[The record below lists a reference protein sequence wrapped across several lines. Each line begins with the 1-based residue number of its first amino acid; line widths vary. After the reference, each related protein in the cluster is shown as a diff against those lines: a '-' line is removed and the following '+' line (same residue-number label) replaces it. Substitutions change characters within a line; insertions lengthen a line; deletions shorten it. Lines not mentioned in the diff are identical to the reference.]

1 MRKYAAQR
9 LALGIPTILG
19 AALLIFAIMRIAPGD
34 VATMIAI
41 GGAEGEE
48 EKSVEAVELIRE
60 KLGLDQPL
68 HMQFANWM
76 WDLAHWDLGQS
87 LWTRQP
93 VKDLLVR
100 RYPLT
105 LQLSAM
111 ALLLSWLIAIP
122 VGILTA
128 VKQDTPL
135 DYIPRFVSIIGLA
148 IPNFWLGILT
158 MTYLAAV
165 LGWVPALTYSVPWRD
180 PLENF
185 SQLMLPAVVLGTALA
200 ALQTRMTRTTM
211 LDVLREDYIRTAN
224 AKGLGS
230 RAVLWRHAL
239 KNAAIPIITISGT
252 QLGGLISG
260 SLVTEVVFNLPGLGS
275 ATVDAVRLRDY
286 PVIQTLVLFI
296 TVAHIIVNLGV
307 DLLYGFLDPRIR
319 YADY

>member
-60 KLGLDQPL
+60 KLGLNQPL

-135 DYIPRFVSIIGLA
+135 DYIPRFLSIIGLA

-200 ALQTRMTRTTM
+200 ALQTRMTRATM

-239 KNAAIPIITISGT
+239 KNAAIPVITISGT

>member
-9 LALGIPTILG
+9 LALGIPTIFG

-60 KLGLDQPL
+60 KLGLNQPL

-105 LQLSAM
+105 LQLSVM

-122 VGILTA
+122 VGILSA

-135 DYIPRFVSIIGLA
+135 DYIPRFLSIIGLA

-200 ALQTRMTRTTM
+200 ALQTRMTRATM

-230 RAVLWRHAL
+230 QAVLWRHAL

-286 PVIQTLVLFI
+286 PVIQSLVLFI

>member
-1 MRKYAAQR
+1 
-9 LALGIPTILG
+9 
-19 AALLIFAIMRIAPGD
+19 
-34 VATMIAI
+34 
-41 GGAEGEE
+41 
-48 EKSVEAVELIRE
+48 
-60 KLGLDQPL
+60 
-68 HMQFANWM
+68 MQFAYWM

-93 VKDLLVR
+93 VKELLVR

-122 VGILTA
+122 IGILTA

-135 DYIPRFVSIIGLA
+135 DYIPRFLSIIGLA
-148 IPNFWLGILT
+148 IPNFWLGILV
-158 MTYLAAV
+158 MTYLAAI
-165 LGWVPALTYSVPWRD
+165 LGWVPALTYSVPWKD
-180 PLENF
+180 PVENF

-211 LDVLREDYIRTAN
+211 LEVLREDYIRTAN
-224 AKGLGS
+224 AKGLS
-230 RAVLWRHAL
+230 SKAVLWRHAL
-239 KNAAIPIITISGT
+239 KNAAIPVITISGA

-260 SLVTEVVFNLPGLGS
+260 SLVTEVVFNLPGLGA

-286 PVIQTLVLFI
+286 PVIQTLILFI

-319 YADY
+319 FA